1 MLCKLADDAAMGIEG
16 IFVIDPATNAY
27 YIYQRGGLDSPR
39 RLLDSRWLGDP
50 LRRDQGLL
58 A

>member
-1 MLCKLADDAAMGIEG
+1 MGIEG

-27 YIYQRGGLDSPR
+27 YIYQRGSLDHTGGPCTVGHCQV
-39 RLLDSRWLGDP
+39 DFD
-50 LRRDQGLL
+50 DIKGLL

>member
-1 MLCKLADDAAMGIEG
+1 MLSKLADDAAMGIEE

-27 YIYQRGGLDSPR
+27 YIYQRGSLDHIAGSSTVR
-39 RLLDSRWLGDP
+39 RSKIDFDEIK
-50 LRRDQGLL
+50 GLL